1 MPPYRKRIDGV
12 KKFCSL
18 KTQTRQRGIG
28 NSIRT
33 GLQES
38 LAAYPNLDAV
48 ILLTCDQPLVDRE
61 IIIGLKTKRE
71 ETKKPIIAPRYASM
85 LSIPALFGRANFD
98 ELLFL
103 DNEAGAKKYHLRS
116 YHGYRR
122 DIRLM
127 MARST
132 STRRRIMS
140 VSFIVAIR
148 LQVFLPLIGLQDI
161 RAFRFSAANV
171 IEIQRVSA
179 QAFRSITSRKKDSI
193 HGTKSEPRQINLPGL
208 ERRAR

>member
-127 MARST
+127 MAQPT
-132 STRRRIMS
+132 SARPWIMS
-140 VSFIVAIR
+140 ASFVAAR
-148 LQVFLPLIGLQDI
+148 NSDP
-161 RAFRFSAANV
+161 
-171 IEIQRVSA
+171 EM
-179 QAFRSITSRKKDSI
+179 
-193 HGTKSEPRQINLPGL
+193 NL
-208 ERRAR
+208 